1 MKKILIFL
9 LLVLI
14 ALGGYLAYRWYFVN
28 DNFIRQINLVPYNA
42 VYVLQTNE
50 PVENWKKFSESK
62 LWNHFKQHPKFAAIA
77 VSAFKLDQFFKDNEK
92 LLGSIGS
99 RDFTLS
105 AHVTKY
111 NDYDFLFITDLSKAS
126 KIGLIN
132 DQVENIFTRLGYKVT
147 LRKYKG
153 ETLYE
158 LLDPATHESLYL
170 CIVANH
176 AVCSYYAGL
185 VEMSIDEKDAPAF
198 VHDNK
203 FIEVEEKTSDN
214 GLARLFIN
222 YSAIEPFLRCYL
234 SDVNGA
240 VSDMPAVMKFSGLT
254 LRLDDEDVNIQGITN
269 LNDSADSYLHAL
281 LQSGKGELG
290 AYKILPARTSAFV
303 SVGCSK
309 FSNFYEN
316 LLRVMQQDKKTYD
329 EFSAAVNKIEGLLKI
344 SLKDNFY
351 SWMGDEVVLSQNQSA
366 GLSKEEEY
374 IISVHT
380 NDVVNA
386 MTNLQFVEDQIRK
399 KTPARFETVTYK
411 GHSVHYLEV
420 KGLFKVLLGKLFDKV
435 EKPYYTIIDEYVCFS
450 NKPETIIALIEDYE
464 NKNTLE
470 NDETFKAFSG
480 RFDHSMSAVCYV
492 NGNRY
497 FNTLMASLKGESRKN
512 ALDNKKYIVCFRNM
526 AFQLTEAGRNF
537 DTRILLDFETPAES
551 DLNTDYSPAPG
562 IAEKDTLSDAER
574 FFIETFSN
582 GAITENYDNGKP
594 KLRAE
599 TRDGLK
605 DGKYREYYE
614 DGSLKVKGTYR
625 KGQKAGKWRYYT
637 PEGTL
642 DHKETF

>member
-1 MKKILIFL
+1 MKKFLIFL
-9 LLVLI
+9 ILI
-14 ALGGYLAYRWYFVN
+14 LIGIGGYLAYRWYFVN

-50 PVENWKKFSESK
+50 PVENWKKFSDSK
-62 LWNHFKQHPKFAAIA
+62 LWKHFRQHPKFAAIA
-77 VSAFKLDQFFKDNEK
+77 VSADKLDQFFKDNEK
-92 LLGSIGS
+92 ILGSIGS

-126 KIGLIN
+126 KIGLVK
-132 DQVENIFTRLGYKVT
+132 DQVENVFTRLGYKVT
-147 LRKYKG
+147 LRSYKN
-153 ETLYE
+153 ETIYE
-158 LLDPATHESLYL
+158 MLDATTHESLYL
-170 CIVANH
+170 SIVANH

-222 YSAIEPFLRCYL
+222 YSAMEPFLRCYL
-234 SDVNGA
+234 SELNGA
-240 VSDMPAVMKFSGLT
+240 VSDMNKVMKFSGLS
-254 LRLDDEDVNIQGITN
+254 LRLEDEDVDIHGITN
-269 LNDSADSYLHAL
+269 LNDSADSYLHAIM
-281 LQSGKGELG
+281 QSGRGELG

-309 FSNFYEN
+309 FSTFYEN
-316 LLRVMQQDKKTYD
+316 LMRVMQQDKKSYD
-329 EFSAAVNKIEGLLKI
+329 EFSAATNKIEGLLKI
-344 SLKDNFY
+344 SLKEHFY

-374 IISVHT
+374 IISVHA
-380 NDVVNA
+380 NDIVQASV
-386 MTNLQFVEDQIRK
+386 NLQFVEDQIRK
-399 KTPARFETVTYK
+399 KTPAKFEAVTYK
-411 GHSVHYLEV
+411 GHTVHYLEV
-420 KGLFKVLLGKLFDKV
+420 KGLFKVLLGKLFSKV

-470 NDETFKAFSG
+470 NDAAFKEFAK
-480 RFDHSMSAVCYV
+480 RIDTKMSAFCYL

-497 FNTLMASLKGESRKN
+497 FNTMTASLKGDSRKS
-512 ALDNKKYIVCFRNM
+512 AYDNKKFIVCFRNIG
-526 AFQLTEAGRNF
+526 FQLTASDRNF
-537 DTRILLDFETPAES
+537 DTRILLDFETPTEE
-551 DLNTDYSPAPG
+551 DLNTEYSPGATL
-562 IAEKDTLSDAER
+562 AEKDTLSDAER
-574 FFIETFSN
+574 FFIETFAH
-582 GAITENYDNGKP
+582 GAISEDYDNGKP
-594 KLRAE
+594 KVRAE

-614 DGSLKVKGTYR
+614 DGSLKVKGSYR
-625 KGQKAGKWRYYT
+625 KGQKTGKWRYN
-637 PEGTL
+637 PRRNPGT
-642 DHKETF
+642 